1 MFQEELTRLLG
12 EGAPDFLARLLLIIL
27 ALLIT
32 WTVQR
37 LARWLIVRLI
47 ETVLRTITR
56 VGKIEVQLEQRLSQQ
71 LARPVRLVVVAV
83 GLRLALAIA
92 GLAPALV
99 QLADRLT
106 ANAITIAFFW
116 VLYHVV
122 NAVAQYYVDKSADA
136 DSPLDETIVR
146 FARQIAVFLI
156 FVFAIVFLLQQWG
169 QDVGTLVAGL
179 GIASLAVALAAQDAL
194 ANIIGYIAIIADA
207 PFKVG
212 DFIVIDGLVKGRVQE
227 ISFRS
232 TRIRTLDNSVMAI
245 PNQTIANAN
254 VVNWARTRKR
264 RLDMVVGITYSSTAD
279 QIQAMIADV
288 RAMLADHE
296 RVTHDRKVVEFVEF
310 GDSSLNLR
318 LSFMVNSATWED
330 LEAMKTDIN
339 LKVMHI
345 LEANELEVAF
355 PTRTLHIVESSTP
368 VISPPVRV
376 SGESAEQSDS
386 DTPQI

>member
-288 RAMLADHE
+288 RATLADHE